1 MDIFEIETVPMSEK
15 YIGGVAALERECFSH
30 PWSEASLREELDNS
44 QAHFLCAA
52 ADGRVV
58 GYIGVQ
64 EIAGEAYI
72 TNVAVSEEF
81 RHRKIAERLLDEA
94 ERGARERG
102 CAFITLEVRA
112 SNAPAKALYIKHG
125 FEQVGTRKNFYSD
138 PREDAEIMTKFFDR

>member
-1 MDIFEIETVPMSEK
+1 MDIFEIETVPMSEE

-64 EIAGEAYI
+64 
-72 TNVAVSEEF
+72 NVAVSEEF
-81 RHRKIAERLLDEA
+81 RRRKIAERLLDEA

>member
-1 MDIFEIETVPMSEK
+1 MDIFEIETVPMSEE

-81 RHRKIAERLLDEA
+81 RRRRIAERLLNEA

-102 CAFITLEVRA
+102 FKR
-112 SNAPAKALYIKHG
+112 PRKGALYK
-125 FEQVGTRKNFYSD
+125 TRL
-138 PREDAEIMTKFFDR
+138 